1 MAVSLVSSTV
11 FRVLDGTGA
20 GPVPY
25 TPIFRPAILAPYQP
39 ADIPPA
45 PPPVLDQQPV
55 DVAPALPDPGSPD
68 APLSVMGV
76 QLQGGS
82 KGFTDPIRGLF
93 PARTGGAAM
102 PMGTDPL
109 QRTGLGGAPVW
120 AWVGIV
126 VLLIL
131 LLS

>member
-82 KGFTDPIRGLF
+82 KGFTDP
-93 PARTGGAAM
+93 
-102 PMGTDPL
+102 L

>member
-76 QLQGGS
+76 QR
-82 KGFTDPIRGLF
+82 P
-93 PARTGGAAM
+93 GGAAM